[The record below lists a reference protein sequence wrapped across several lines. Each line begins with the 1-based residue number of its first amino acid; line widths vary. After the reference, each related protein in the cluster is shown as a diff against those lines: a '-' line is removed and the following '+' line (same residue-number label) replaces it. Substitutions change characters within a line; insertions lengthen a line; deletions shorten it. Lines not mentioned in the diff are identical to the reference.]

1 MLMDFNIAL
10 LQSDFEGKLKTQES
24 AVLGKITKIRG
35 EESSTTRILWCSTNA
50 FFEDLQKQI
59 AYLSGCI

>member
-1 MLMDFNIAL
+1 MDMFIDVVFCSTTNHLRMLMDFNIAL

-35 EESSTTRILWCSTNA
+35 EESSTTRIL
-50 FFEDLQKQI
+50 
-59 AYLSGCI
+59 